1 VTFKRIVVG
10 TDGSDSALRAVEHAA
25 ALAEKLGAELVVT
38 HAHSKPRR
46 APESRERVTASYDIG
61 ASILRDVAAWHGE
74 RALLRPMLL
83 QGPAAEA
90 LIAVARDEGADLLVV
105 GNRGLGTR
113 QLLIGNVPSKVA
125 HRAPCTVLI
134 VHTTDSMEGEPYAR
148 ILIATDGSATAAGA
162 VEAGGKLAAAV
173 GAEVRLL
180 YVGDPTPGT
189 AILEEAARSLPVP
202 ALGRTVQG
210 EPSGRIVQ
218 VAGEEGS
225 DLIVVGNK
233 GMIGAR
239 RFLASVPSKVS
250 RHAPCHVLLVK
261 TT

>member
-10 TDGSDSALRAVEHAA
+10 TDGSDSAMRAVEHAA
-25 ALAEKLGAELVVT
+25 ALAQKLGAELVVA
-38 HAHSKPRR
+38 HAHARPQR
-46 APESRERVTASYDIG
+46 AAQSRERVSASYDIG
-61 ASILRDVAAWHGE
+61 ASILRDVAAWHGK
-74 RALLRPMLL
+74 RTLLRPMLL

-90 LIAVARDEGADLLVV
+90 LIGVARDEGADLLVV

-134 VHTTDSMEGEPYAR
+134 VHTTDSVEGEPYAR
-148 ILIATDGSATAAGA
+148 ILIATDGSATASAA
-162 VEAGGKLAAAV
+162 VEAGGQLAAAV
-173 GAEVRLL
+173 AAEVRMLH
-180 YVGDPTPGT
+180 VGDPEQG
-189 AILEEAARSLPVP
+189 AGILEEASRSVP
-202 ALGRTVQG
+202 IQALGRTVQG
-210 EPSGRIVQ
+210 EPANRIVE
-218 VAGEEGS
+218 VAGEEAC

-233 GMIGAR
+233 GMTGAR
-239 RFLASVPSKVS
+239 RFLASVPSRVS